1 MDSIGNP
8 CISAYSLPSHTC
20 NTLVMKLRLD
30 LRKSILQLTHIV
42 YMWSDIHSHIHSVWT
57 LLTSGPLSSP
67 HALMG
72 TDLSLSLSHFPSL
85 SLSDGFRRQN
95 PLREQAVLPYKSAKH
110 FLNVCAT
117 RTQTHTDFRFKHHVQ
132 TPFCSPV
139 TTEASLDHDY
149 HHA

>member
-8 CISAYSLPSHTC
+8 CISAYSFPSHTC

-42 YMWSDIHSHIHSVWT
+42 YMWADIHSHIHSVWK

-67 HALMG
+67 HALMA
-72 TDLSLSLSHFPSL
+72 TDISLSFSL
-85 SLSDGFRRQN
+85 SRFLMVSEGRTHCVNRRYYHTNQRSIFSTSV
-95 PLREQAVLPYKSAKH
+95 P
-110 FLNVCAT
+110 
-117 RTQTHTDFRFKHHVQ
+117 QTHTDFRFKHHMQ

-149 HHA
+149 HQA